1 MQSSTSST
9 SNQGVNVNTHYLKHV
24 RQLFATYNAPPSTI
38 RHYQRQWVQSIRRL
52 GDRWL
57 LAHHVQRLEL

>member
-1 MQSSTSST
+1 M
-9 SNQGVNVNTHYLKHV
+9 NTHYLKHV

-57 LAHHVQRLEL
+57 LAHRVQRLEL